1 MYTLSEGA
9 QIVDE
14 EYPIKVIRF
23 MLYSTGGPAGKGLCL
38 LIKVTVQIAYPDSIR
53 AGDIIPYIRNT
64 QATLYHNRTHL
75 SLFND
80 FRIDENHGAVVHCTL
95 NHFGHRICIQ
105 YKELDILT
113 DLWCSQTHAV
123 GVVHGVKHVIYQLL

>member
-38 LIKVTVQIAYPDSIR
+38 LIKVPVQIAYPDSIR

-64 QATLYHNRTHL
+64 QATLFHNPILL

-80 FRIDENHGAVVHCTL
+80 FRIDENHRPVIHWTL
-95 NHFGHRICIQ
+95 N
-105 YKELDILT
+105 
-113 DLWCSQTHAV
+113 
-123 GVVHGVKHVIYQLL
+123 LLVP

>member
-1 MYTLSEGA
+1 MYTLSEGD

-14 EYPIKVIRF
+14 EYPIRVIRF
-23 MLYSTGGPAGKGLCL
+23 MLYITGGPAGKGLWL
-38 LIKVTVQIAYPDSIR
+38 RIRVPVQIAYPDSIR
-53 AGDIIPYIRNT
+53 AGYSVSYSRNS
-64 QATLYHNRTHL
+64 QATLFHIRILL

-80 FRIDENHGAVVHCTL
+80 FRIDENHEAVVQCTL
-95 NHFGHRICIQ
+95 NLFGHRICIQ
-105 YKELDILT
+105 YKEPDILT

>member
-38 LIKVTVQIAYPDSIR
+38 LINVPVQIAYPDSIR
-53 AGDIIPYIRNT
+53 AGADIPYIRKT
-64 QATLYHNRTHL
+64 QATLFRIGILL
-75 SLFND
+75 SLFKD
-80 FRIDENHGAVVHCTL
+80 FRTDGTHEAVVRCTL
-95 NHFGHRICIQ
+95 YLFGHRICIQ
-105 YKELDILT
+105 YKEPDILA
-113 DLWCSQTHAV
+113 DRWCSQTHAV

>member
-38 LIKVTVQIAYPDSIR
+38 LIKVPVQIAYPASMR
-53 AGDIIPYIRNT
+53 AGDLIPDIRPT
-64 QATLYHNRTHL
+64 QATLFPTRIPL

-80 FRIDENHGAVVHCTL
+80 FRTDGNHGAVVRCTL
-95 NHFGHRICIQ
+95 NLFAHRICIQ
-105 YKELDILT
+105 YTEPDILA

-123 GVVHGVKHVIYQLL
+123 AVV